1 MHILR
6 RRDSKKSNK
15 KITHHSTMPRI
26 AHFAFPELRLA
37 TRDAHKLRGYFGDM
51 FRQHSPLLHNHLEG
65 GELRYAYPLVQ
76 YKVIDG
82 VPVLMGI
89 EEGALLLMDLFL
101 QVQELVID
109 GRAFPLFQKDL
120 RCSEAVAGYSEALHT
135 YRFKTLYVP
144 LNQDNFHTWQQEDDA
159 TRRRHLDVLLRNHI
173 LAAFKG
179 MGVWLEPEQRILA
192 QAGYLAQK
200 STRFKNQTLLAFS
213 GTFTT
218 NAVLPQWTG
227 IGKSVS
233 RGFGAVE
240 RAV

>member
-1 MHILR
+1 
-6 RRDSKKSNK
+6 
-15 KITHHSTMPRI
+15 MPRI
-26 AHFAFPELRLA
+26 AHFTFPELRLA

-82 VPVLMGI
+82 VPVLVGI

-109 GRAFPLFQKDL
+109 GRAFPLYQKDL
-120 RCSEAVAGYSEALHT
+120 RCTEAEAGYSESLHT
-135 YRFKTLYVP
+135 YCFKTLYVP
-144 LNQDNFHTWQQEDDA
+144 LNQDNYQTWTQENEAD
-159 TRRRHLDVLLRNHI
+159 RRRHLDTLLRNHI

-192 QAGYLAQK
+192 QAGRLMQK
-200 STRFKNQTLLAFS
+200 NTRFKNQTLLAFS

-218 NAVLPQWTG
+218 NAVLPQWAG

-240 RAV
+240 LVG